1 LLFLVKEATSG
12 NGTREE
18 LDNMNLVDHWITF
31 DRQRCQVKG
40 RYTCGDGELYALES
54 ERPMNAYDGL
64 CPKCRKRHEKF
75 AYSDKGFYVS
85 VKNLHEKVYSEKSA
99 GKRLKGRTNIADL
112 PKSCD
117 NLPPLDHP
125 ILGKNKGIE
134 GDSNSCYMDAT
145 IFCMFAYSDVFDSL
159 LHMKTQEQSIRTL
172 QSLLRENIVHVLR
185 STKGFV
191 ERELSSKFVSFLA
204 RYFYK

>member
-1 LLFLVKEATSG
+1 
-12 NGTREE
+12 
-18 LDNMNLVDHWITF
+18 
-31 DRQRCQVKG
+31 
-40 RYTCGDGELYALES
+40 
-54 ERPMNAYDGL
+54 
-64 CPKCRKRHEKF
+64 
-75 AYSDKGFYVS
+75 
-85 VKNLHEKVYSEKSA
+85 
-99 GKRLKGRTNIADL
+99 
-112 PKSCD
+112 
-117 NLPPLDHP
+117 
-125 ILGKNKGIE
+125 
-134 GDSNSCYMDAT
+134 MDAT